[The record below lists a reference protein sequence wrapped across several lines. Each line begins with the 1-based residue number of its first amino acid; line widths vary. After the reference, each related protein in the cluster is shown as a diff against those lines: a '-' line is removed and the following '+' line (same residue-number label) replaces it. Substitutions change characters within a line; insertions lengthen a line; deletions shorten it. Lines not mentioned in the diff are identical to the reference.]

1 MSDDL
6 IKRDDALNACVLRE
20 DNPPTEM
27 QLSLRNVISAL
38 PAVDLSE
45 RIEQLEAKLAKAVE
59 MGNPFAGEVTITL
72 DGVPHLAKLTLGALA
87 ELEAALESGSLVDLI
102 SRFEAQHVTTRDVL
116 ALVVAGLRGGGWQGT
131 AADLLQVEIGGGLLG
146 ATQNAAQLLDD
157 AAATLAELE

>member
-45 RIEQLEAKLAKAVE
+45 RIEQLEAKLIIAVAYIRRHIPDSIYE
-59 MGNPFAGEVTITL
+59 QRQQARAV
-72 DGVPHLAKLTLGALA
+72 LAKLEG
-87 ELEAALESGSLVDLI
+87 
-102 SRFEAQHVTTRDVL
+102 Q
-116 ALVVAGLRGGGWQGT
+116 
-131 AADLLQVEIGGGLLG
+131 
-146 ATQNAAQLLDD
+146 
-157 AAATLAELE
+157 